1 MGIEGGRQSVCRR
14 GQCESYACVC
24 VCVWGRQQGKA
35 RQGKVLAGVALATAA
50 AEAEAATATT
60 RVDDFH

>member
-1 MGIEGGRQSVCRR
+1 MKVTP
-14 GQCESYACVC
+14 VC
-24 VCVWGRQQGKA
+24 VYVFGVGSKA